1 MNPDSL
7 TLPFRK
13 RKELSPMDDTLI
25 RRLQKDL
32 PLTLQPPRIPRAE
45 ETAHPVSL
53 EHPWGTYFLSCGIA
67 GTRRGRIWS
76 LWSGNEDGPCGC
88 LMLARSDDEGR
99 TWSPPQLV
107 LEARRTPGGFPLSNK
122 NGALWCDPEGGL
134 WLFFSQSLGYFDGR
148 SGVWAVRC
156 ADPDAETPEWG
167 EPSRLWHGVPLNK
180 PCVRRNGE
188 WVLPLSLGIRRFAS
202 FDGES
207 LPDSLFAELDSLRGA
222 HVLVSSDSGRSWERR
237 GFQNCTDPT
246 FYEKHVLEKQNGVLK
261 MYARDRWGI
270 LSAESSDE
278 GWHWTPFRREFCSV
292 SARFHVSRLPSG
304 NWLML
309 RYDTDDLADDPDRRK
324 NITAFLSEDEGG
336 TWRGG
341 LLLDG
346 REKVS
351 YPDAFVHP
359 DGRIFTQHDYL
370 RKDGCLVLSVFR
382 EEDVLAGRPVTD
394 AVRLGVSFP
403 SRLTGDCLTV

>member
-13 RKELSPMDDTLI
+13 RKELSPMEDTLI

-207 LPDSLFAELDSLRGA
+207 LPDCRRASRSEPGASAVWKRVESASLPGSAGAEEPPG
-222 HVLVSSDSGRSWERR
+222 
-237 GFQNCTDPT
+237 
-246 FYEKHVLEKQNGVLK
+246 
-261 MYARDRWGI
+261 
-270 LSAESSDE
+270 
-278 GWHWTPFRREFCSV
+278 
-292 SARFHVSRLPSG
+292 
-304 NWLML
+304 
-309 RYDTDDLADDPDRRK
+309 PDRCSRVSG
-324 NITAFLSEDEGG
+324 IPEG
-336 TWRGG
+336 
-341 LLLDG
+341 L
-346 REKVS
+346 
-351 YPDAFVHP
+351 
-359 DGRIFTQHDYL
+359 
-370 RKDGCLVLSVFR
+370 
-382 EEDVLAGRPVTD
+382 
-394 AVRLGVSFP
+394 
-403 SRLTGDCLTV
+403 

>member
-1 MNPDSL
+1 M
-7 TLPFRK
+7 
-13 RKELSPMDDTLI
+13 EDTLI

-202 FDGES
+202 FDAPVKGRGRAHPCERCS
-207 LPDSLFAELDSLRGA
+207 TLFRGQTLPNGGA
-222 HVLVSSDSGRSWERR
+222 DREYRAACPHAKIQANAS
-237 GFQNCTDPT
+237 
-246 FYEKHVLEKQNGVLK
+246 EKSRKTSK
-261 MYARDRWGI
+261 I
-270 LSAESSDE
+270 
-278 GWHWTPFRREFCSV
+278 RE
-292 SARFHVSRLPSG
+292 
-304 NWLML
+304 
-309 RYDTDDLADDPDRRK
+309 
-324 NITAFLSEDEGG
+324 
-336 TWRGG
+336 
-341 LLLDG
+341 
-346 REKVS
+346 
-351 YPDAFVHP
+351 
-359 DGRIFTQHDYL
+359 
-370 RKDGCLVLSVFR
+370 
-382 EEDVLAGRPVTD
+382 
-394 AVRLGVSFP
+394 
-403 SRLTGDCLTV
+403 